1 MRRLAFAALTLA
13 LALASAGQAGA
24 SQVAGV
30 TFDDRVTVGDE
41 TLVLNG
47 AGLRTKLFIKVYAA
61 ALYLPARQGDAGRIL
76 AADQPRRTV
85 LHFLYDV
92 DRQKM
97 CDAWD
102 EALAGNTPQA
112 SAELKK
118 QFATLC
124 TWMADVESGERMVF
138 TYVPGTGTTVQVA
151 GETKGTI
158 ASKAFADALWAAW
171 IGPKPATKDLREG
184 LLGG

>member
-1 MRRLAFAALTLA
+1 MRRPALAALTLA
-13 LALASAGQAGA
+13 LAVASAGHAA
-24 SQVAGV
+24 AAEVAGV
-30 TFDDRVTVGDE
+30 TFDDRVTVGDQ

-47 AGLRTKLFIKVYAA
+47 TGLRTKLFVKVYAA
-61 ALYLPARQGDAGRIL
+61 GLYLPARQSDSGRVL

-92 DRQKM
+92 DRRKM

-102 EALAGNTPQA
+102 EALAANTPRA
-112 SAELKK
+112 SAATKK
-118 QFATLC
+118 GFATLC
-124 TWMADVESGERMVF
+124 TWMEDVESGERMTF

-151 GETKGTI
+151 GETKGTLPG
-158 ASKAFADALWAAW
+158 KDFADALWAAW
-171 IGPKPATKDLREG
+171 IGAKPATKDLRAG